1 MGVISQYFQQIFNS
15 TVPSATKIVHK
26 ALTPCISTSTNE
38 HLISIPNLQEI
49 KKALF
54 EIHPDKASG
63 PDGFS
68 ASFFQSN
75 WEIVGPA
82 MVREIQ
88 FFFETGYLPST
99 INDTHIR
106 LIPKVNSPKQVYDY
120 RPIALCNVYYKIIS
134 KILSLRLKPVLRN
147 IISENQSAFIP
158 GRAISDNV
166 LITHEMLHYLKTSG
180 ATVHTS
186 MAVKTDISK
195 AYDRLEWTFIEA
207 VLERLGFH
215 HTWTHRVMK
224 CITTVSYSFLI
235 NNVVAGSVSP
245 QRGIRQGDLLS
256 PYIFILCG
264 EVLSGL
270 CKRAQIN
277 GNMAGVRVSRNSP
290 RINHLLFA
298 DDTMFFTR
306 TDPQSCT
313 TLMNILHSYE
323 SASGQMINAAKSSIS
338 FSSKTSLDVRLRVKQ
353 HLRIDKEGGVGKYL
367 GLPELFGRKKKDIF
381 TSIVDKMQQRSQSW
395 STRFLSMA
403 GKATMLQAVLS
414 PIPNHAMSCF
424 ELPVSLCKRIQS
436 VLTRFWWD
444 SKEGE
449 KKVCWVSWQN

>member
-1 MGVISQYFQQIFNS
+1 
-15 TVPSATKIVHK
+15 
-26 ALTPCISTSTNE
+26 
-38 HLISIPNLQEI
+38 
-49 KKALF
+49 
-54 EIHPDKASG
+54 
-63 PDGFS
+63 
-68 ASFFQSN
+68 
-75 WEIVGPA
+75 
-82 MVREIQ
+82 
-88 FFFETGYLPST
+88 
-99 INDTHIR
+99 
-106 LIPKVNSPKQVYDY
+106 
-120 RPIALCNVYYKIIS
+120 
-134 KILSLRLKPVLRN
+134 
-147 IISENQSAFIP
+147 
-158 GRAISDNV
+158 
-166 LITHEMLHYLKTSG
+166 
-180 ATVHTS
+180 
-186 MAVKTDISK
+186 
-195 AYDRLEWTFIEA
+195 
-207 VLERLGFH
+207 
-215 HTWTHRVMK
+215 MK

-245 QRGIRQGDLLS
+245 QRGIRQGDPLS

-277 GNMAGVRVSRNSP
+277 GSMAGIRVSRNSP

-338 FSSKTSLDVRLRVKQ
+338 FSSKTSPDVRLRVKQ

-367 GLPELFGRKKKDIF
+367 GLPEHFGRKKKDLF
-381 TSIVDKMQQRSQSW
+381 TSIVDKMQQRAQSW

-449 KKVCWVSWQN
+449 KKVCWVSWEKLTLPKSSGV